1 VSSVS
6 IENLAAV
13 VTHNYSQVAQ
23 GKSNIIDINDPSQRD
38 VSRFKYRHQYDSEQT
53 ETEPVP
59 LLTESSVQHVPDKR
73 LMEVID
79 RLNFDV
85 SFNARRFKD
94 ENERLRMDLSRLI
107 NRRYPIVFCCN

>member
-1 VSSVS
+1 M
-6 IENLAAV
+6 
-13 VTHNYSQVAQ
+13 AQ
-23 GKSNIIDINDPSQRD
+23 GNSNIIDINDPSQRD
-38 VSRFKYRHQYDSEQT
+38 VTRFKSRYQLDSDQTT

-59 LLTESSVQHVPDKR
+59 LGTESSVQQAPDKR

-94 ENERLRMDLSRLI
+94 ENERLRLDLSRYESRNNLLVFILPLI
-107 NRRYPIVFCCN
+107 SSSFQDGGR